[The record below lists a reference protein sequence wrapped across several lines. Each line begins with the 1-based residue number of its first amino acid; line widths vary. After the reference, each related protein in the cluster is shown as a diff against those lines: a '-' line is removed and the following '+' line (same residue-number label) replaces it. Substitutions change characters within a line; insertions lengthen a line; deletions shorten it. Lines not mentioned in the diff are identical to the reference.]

1 MSGLITNQSLLQRI
15 NIKMVFGIDFISG
28 VMVGLEFISG
38 HEIQDMDGEPASWGF
53 VLNLFVLQITV
64 ICP

>member
-1 MSGLITNQSLLQRI
+1 
-15 NIKMVFGIDFISG
+15 MVFGIDFISG

-53 VLNLFVLQITV
+53 ALNLFVLRITG

>member
-1 MSGLITNQSLLQRI
+1 
-15 NIKMVFGIDFISG
+15 MVFGIDFISG

-38 HEIQDMDGEPASWGF
+38 HDIQDKDGEPASWGF
-53 VLNLFVLQITV
+53 VLELFVLRITG